1 MLKKDFKK
9 IDLVKDLS
17 LKTGYSQNYSK
28 KIVDDL
34 INIFI
39 QNIKSGNLNLKNIG
53 SFKLLNKK
61 ERIGRNPKT
70 KEEKEISMR
79 DVVLFKPSKEF
90 KELLNNNLKNAT

>member
-1 MLKKDFKK
+1 MLKKHFKK
-9 IDLVKDLS
+9 IDLIKDLS

-70 KEEKEISMR
+70 KEEFIITSRKS
-79 DVVLFKPSKEF
+79 LSFTSSK
-90 KELLNNNLKNAT
+90 KIIDNLNKII

>member
-9 IDLVKDLS
+9 IDLIKDLS

-70 KEEKEISMR
+70 KEEFIITSRKS
-79 DVVLFKPSKEF
+79 LSFTSSK
-90 KELLNNNLKNAT
+90 KIIDNLNKII

>member
-9 IDLVKDLS
+9 IDLIKDLS

-53 SFKLLNKK
+53 SFKVLNKK

-70 KEEKEISMR
+70 KEEFIITSRKS
-79 DVVLFKPSKEF
+79 LSFTSSK
-90 KELLNNNLKNAT
+90 KIIDNLNKII

>member
-9 IDLVKDLS
+9 IDLVNDLS
-17 LKTGYSQNYSK
+17 SKTGYSQNYSK

-70 KEEKEISMR
+70 GIEARISPR
-79 DVVLFKPSKEF
+79 RVLSFHPSISLRKRVN
-90 KELLNNNLKNAT
+90 K

>member
-1 MLKKDFKK
+1 MPKKDFKK

-17 LKTGYSQNYSK
+17 SKTGYSQSYSK

-34 INIFI
+34 ISIFV

-70 KEEKEISMR
+70 KEQFIITSRKS
-79 DVVLFKPSKEF
+79 LSFTLSK
-90 KELLNNNLKNAT
+90 KIIDNLNKIT

>member
-17 LKTGYSQNYSK
+17 LKTGYSQSYSK

-70 KEEKEISMR
+70 KEEFIITSRKS
-79 DVVLFKPSKEF
+79 LSFTSSK
-90 KELLNNNLKNAT
+90 KIIDNLNKII

>member
-17 LKTGYSQNYSK
+17 LKTGYSQSYSK

-70 KEEKEISMR
+70 KEEFIITSRKSLSFTSSKKIIDNLNKIS
-79 DVVLFKPSKEF
+79 
-90 KELLNNNLKNAT
+90 

>member
-1 MLKKDFKK
+1 VLKKDFKK
-9 IDLVKDLS
+9 IDLIKDLS

-70 KEEKEISMR
+70 KEEFIISSR
-79 DVVLFKPSKEF
+79 KSLSFTSSK
-90 KELLNNNLKNAT
+90 KIIDNLNKIT

>member
-9 IDLVKDLS
+9 IDLIKDLS

-70 KEEKEISMR
+70 KEEFIISSR
-79 DVVLFKPSKEF
+79 KSLSFTSSK
-90 KELLNNNLKNAT
+90 KIIDNLNKIT

>member
-9 IDLVKDLS
+9 IDLVKNLS

-70 KEEKEISMR
+70 KEEFIITSRKS
-79 DVVLFKPSKEF
+79 LSFTLSK
-90 KELLNNNLKNAT
+90 KIINNLNKKI

>member
-9 IDLVKDLS
+9 IDLIKVLS

-28 KIVDDL
+28 KIVDNL

-70 KEEKEISMR
+70 GIEARISPR
-79 DVVLFKPSKEF
+79 RVLSFHPSISLRKRVN
-90 KELLNNNLKNAT
+90 K

>member
-1 MLKKDFKK
+1 MFKKELKK
-9 IDLVKDLS
+9 IDLVKDLC

-70 KEEKEISMR
+70 KEEFIISSR
-79 DVVLFKPSKEF
+79 KSLSFTSSK
-90 KELLNNNLKNAT
+90 KIIDNLNKIT

>member
-1 MLKKDFKK
+1 VLKKDFKK
-9 IDLVKDLS
+9 IDLIKDLS

-70 KEEKEISMR
+70 KEEFIITSRKS
-79 DVVLFKPSKEF
+79 LSFTSSK
-90 KELLNNNLKNAT
+90 KIIDNLNKII

>member
-1 MLKKDFKK
+1 MFKKELKK

-34 INIFI
+34 IDIFI

-53 SFKLLNKK
+53 SFKLINKK
-61 ERIGRNPKT
+61 ERVGRNPKT
-70 KEEKEISMR
+70 KEEFIITSRIS
-79 DVVLFKPSKEF
+79 LSFTTSK
-90 KELLNNNLKNAT
+90 KIIDALNKTI

>member
-70 KEEKEISMR
+70 KEEFIITSRKS
-79 DVVLFKPSKEF
+79 LSFTSSK
-90 KELLNNNLKNAT
+90 KIIDNLNKII

>member
-1 MLKKDFKK
+1 MPKKDFKK

-17 LKTGYSQNYSK
+17 SKTGYSQSYSK

-34 INIFI
+34 ISIFV

-70 KEEKEISMR
+70 KEQFIITSRKS
-79 DVVLFKPSKEF
+79 LSFTSSK
-90 KELLNNNLKNAT
+90 KIIDNLNKIT

>member
-17 LKTGYSQNYSK
+17 LKTGYSQSYSK

-70 KEEKEISMR
+70 KEEFIITSENR
-79 DVVLFKPSKEF
+79 FH
-90 KELLNNNLKNAT
+90 LLHRKR

>member
-1 MLKKDFKK
+1 MLKKEFKK

-70 KEEKEISMR
+70 KEEFIITSRKS
-79 DVVLFKPSKEF
+79 LSFTSSK
-90 KELLNNNLKNAT
+90 KIIDNLNKIT

>member
-1 MLKKDFKK
+1 MPKKDFKK

-17 LKTGYSQNYSK
+17 SKTGYSQSYSK

-34 INIFI
+34 ISIFV

-70 KEEKEISMR
+70 KEQFIITSRKSLSFTSSKKIIDNLNKIS
-79 DVVLFKPSKEF
+79 
-90 KELLNNNLKNAT
+90 

>member
-1 MLKKDFKK
+1 MFKKELKK

-34 INIFI
+34 IDIFI

-53 SFKLLNKK
+53 SFKLINKK
-61 ERIGRNPKT
+61 ERVGRNPKT
-70 KEEKEISMR
+70 KEEFIITSRIS
-79 DVVLFKPSKEF
+79 LSFTTSK
-90 KELLNNNLKNAT
+90 KIINALNKTI

>member
-9 IDLVKDLS
+9 IDLIKDLS

-70 KEEKEISMR
+70 IEEFIITSRKS
-79 DVVLFKPSKEF
+79 LSFTSSK
-90 KELLNNNLKNAT
+90 KIIDNLNKII

>member
-70 KEEKEISMR
+70 KEEFIITSRKS
-79 DVVLFKPSKEF
+79 L
-90 KELLNNNLKNAT
+90 

>member
-1 MLKKDFKK
+1 MLKKEFKK

-34 INIFI
+34 IDIFI

-53 SFKLLNKK
+53 SFNLINKK
-61 ERIGRNPKT
+61 ERVGRNPKT
-70 KEEKEISMR
+70 KEEFIITSRIS
-79 DVVLFKPSKEF
+79 LSFTTSK
-90 KELLNNNLKNAT
+90 KIIDALNKTI

>member
-9 IDLVKDLS
+9 IDLIKDLS

-53 SFKLLNKK
+53 SFKVLNKK

-70 KEEKEISMR
+70 KEEFIITSRKS
-79 DVVLFKPSKEF
+79 LSFTSSK
-90 KELLNNNLKNAT
+90 KIIDNLNKIT

>member
-9 IDLVKDLS
+9 IDLVKNLS

-70 KEEKEISMR
+70 KEEFIITSRKS
-79 DVVLFKPSKEF
+79 LSFTSSK
-90 KELLNNNLKNAT
+90 KIIDNLNKIT

>member
-1 MLKKDFKK
+1 VLKKDFKK

-17 LKTGYSQNYSK
+17 LKTGYSQSYSK
-28 KIVDDL
+28 KIIDDL

-53 SFKLLNKK
+53 SFKVLNKK

-70 KEEKEISMR
+70 KEEFIITSRKS
-79 DVVLFKPSKEF
+79 LSFTSSK
-90 KELLNNNLKNAT
+90 KIIDNLNKIT

>member
-9 IDLVKDLS
+9 IDLIKDLS

-61 ERIGRNPKT
+61 ERIGRNTKT
-70 KEEKEISMR
+70 KEEFIISSR
-79 DVVLFKPSKEF
+79 KSLSFTSSK
-90 KELLNNNLKNAT
+90 KIIDNLNKIT

>member
-17 LKTGYSQNYSK
+17 LKTGYSKNYSK

-70 KEEKEISMR
+70 KEEFIITSRKS
-79 DVVLFKPSKEF
+79 LSFTSSK
-90 KELLNNNLKNAT
+90 KIIDNLNKIT

>member
-17 LKTGYSQNYSK
+17 LKTGYSQSYSK
-28 KIVDDL
+28 KIVEDL

-53 SFKLLNKK
+53 SFKLLTKK

-70 KEEKEISMR
+70 KEKFIITSR
-79 DVVLFKPSKEF
+79 KSLSFTTSTKIIDA
-90 KELLNNNLKNAT
+90 LNKIT